1 VRFTCAVVRV
11 RGREIRSVAGLQE
24 MHWWYEREPQA
35 GSGQPEA
42 SAARSRPS
50 LQLLPSSS
58 STAGGGSLG
67 GGGRRLHGGARP
79 RRAGEEGAA
88 GGGSEPACGMAGG
101 TVLGREAPMRE
112 GQRGCCQAAPRESRG
127 RGRRACPALLATAGA
142 SAGSRAVAAPRTRER
157 GGGDGDEPGRMPP
170 PRTYFAAGV
179 GEAVAD
185 AGAAQRSAD
194 PVPLGAGEGWRGGR
208 RGGHRTS
215 SSPADPARRE

>member
-1 VRFTCAVVRV
+1 
-11 RGREIRSVAGLQE
+11 

-88 GGGSEPACGMAGG
+88 G
-101 TVLGREAPMRE
+101 
-112 GQRGCCQAAPRESRG
+112 
-127 RGRRACPALLATAGA
+127 
-142 SAGSRAVAAPRTRER
+142 
-157 GGGDGDEPGRMPP
+157 
-170 PRTYFAAGV
+170 AGV
-179 GEAVAD
+179 
-185 AGAAQRSAD
+185 RH
-194 PVPLGAGEGWRGGR
+194 GWRGGSWE
-208 RGGHRTS
+208 GG
-215 SSPADPARRE
+215 ADEGGPARLLPSRAEREQGPRPPRVPGPARHGWRERREQGRCCPVHERD

>member
-79 RRAGEEGAA
+79 RRAGEEG
-88 GGGSEPACGMAGG
+88 
-101 TVLGREAPMRE
+101 
-112 GQRGCCQAAPRESRG
+112 
-127 RGRRACPALLATAGA
+127 TAG
-142 SAGSRAVAAPRTRER
+142 
-157 GGGDGDEPGRMPP
+157 
-170 PRTYFAAGV
+170 
-179 GEAVAD
+179 
-185 AGAAQRSAD
+185 
-194 PVPLGAGEGWRGGR
+194 
-208 RGGHRTS
+208 
-215 SSPADPARRE
+215 

>member
-1 VRFTCAVVRV
+1 
-11 RGREIRSVAGLQE
+11 

-67 GGGRRLHGGARP
+67 GGGRRLPGGAMP

-88 GGGSEPACGMAGG
+88 GGGPEPACGMAGG
-101 TVLGREAPMRE
+101 AVLGREAPMRV

-157 GGGDGDEPGRMPP
+157 ER
-170 PRTYFAAGV
+170 
-179 GEAVAD
+179 
-185 AGAAQRSAD
+185 
-194 PVPLGAGEGWRGGR
+194 
-208 RGGHRTS
+208 
-215 SSPADPARRE
+215 